1 MDFLYESIGL
11 GVDLVILGLCLR
23 QYVNYNH
30 SGRMLKSAAQ
40 VPIDGDLRSALEKQ
54 QDKKIPFA
62 VIRGTVTPIGPP
74 IRSTL
79 VPGVSGVLQIMKLT
93 EHRVTRG
100 FAGFWTD
107 NLKVLHESANLVP
120 FELRNQGHG
129 VEIIDALRA
138 GVLDVDVVY
147 DNYEPA
153 TMTLWDH
160 IFGFIS
166 GIRQRGLQTSEAV
179 LREGSVLTAIGE
191 LELDGKVLR
200 MQPSEDGS
208 LILTTA
214 TKATLIQRL
223 EEGKSA
229 LIFRMAFYGSI
240 SVLLLGLIARK
251 LYLKRKQQRAEDE
264 IRNRLEEERRERRA
278 LMRPQNL
285 TDDQRC
291 VVCSSNPK
299 EIIIL
304 PCGHVC
310 LCEDC
315 SQHISNICPVCR
327 GKIDSKTAAFIV

>member
-1 MDFLYESIGL
+1 MDILYESIGL

-23 QYVNYNH
+23 QYVNYKH
-30 SGRMLKSAAQ
+30 SGNMLKSAVQ
-40 VPIDGDLRSALEKQ
+40 LPIDGDLSRTLEKQ
-54 QDKKIPFA
+54 QDKKIPYA
-62 VIRGTVTPIGPP
+62 VIRGTVTPIGQP
-74 IRSTL
+74 IRSSL
-79 VPGVSGVLQIMKLT
+79 VPGVSGVLQIVKLT
-93 EHRVTRG
+93 EHRFTRG

-107 NLKVLHESANLVP
+107 NLKVLHESSNLVP
-120 FELRNQGHG
+120 FDLRNQAHG
-129 VEIIDALRA
+129 VEIVDALRA
-138 GVLDVDVVY
+138 EVLDVDVIY

-153 TMTLWDH
+153 TLTLWDH
-160 IFGFIS
+160 LFGFIS

-200 MQPSEDGS
+200 MQPSQDGS

-214 TKATLIQRL
+214 TKATLIQRV

-229 LIFRMAFYGSI
+229 LIFRMVFYGSI
-240 SVLLLGLIARK
+240 SIVLLGLIARK
-251 LYLKRKQQRAEDE
+251 LYLKRKQQRAEADV
-264 IRNRLEEERRERRA
+264 RNRLEEKRRERRA

-285 TDDQRC
+285 SEDQRC
-291 VVCSSNPK
+291 VVCSANPK

-315 SQHISNICPVCR
+315 SQHISNSCPVCR
-327 GKIDSKTAAFIV
+327 GKIDSKSAAFIV